1 MTVTNTDISELA
13 IVMTT
18 GHSPAGHEIE
28 REVWL
33 CIDHSGES
41 RDQKW
46 GYRLCVLRWPV
57 VLRLANYSFFL
68 SPSALLCSSYL
79 KIEKKKRKKKMKKL
93 YTTVFV
99 RLKQPSRCSRSRPFC
114 RLPPETDN
122 STSLSNSITLVN
134 SPHEFFLKIGPLHDQ
149 THLLVLDSTFL
160 SLVTANITGFGLGL
174 TYLCVFSL
182 R

>member
-79 KIEKKKRKKKMKKL
+79 KIEKEKKKKDEEAVYNGIRSTETALSVFAFSAILSPATGDWQLNLAFQLHYLGKL
-93 YTTVFV
+93 
-99 RLKQPSRCSRSRPFC
+99 
-114 RLPPETDN
+114 
-122 STSLSNSITLVN
+122 TSWI
-134 SPHEFFLKIGPLHDQ
+134 FF
-149 THLLVLDSTFL
+149 
-160 SLVTANITGFGLGL
+160 
-174 TYLCVFSL
+174 
-182 R
+182 